1 MTRAFLWMSLVLLA
15 ACPATPEEKKKDA
28 PARTRTAA
36 MGELADPDAPTPDPL
51 AAVPV
56 PAAASSD
63 ARDTLV
69 LVVLGSARAD
79 HVAWCGG
86 RAHTPFL
93 ATLRDAHQAVTT
105 CDAIA
110 TTPWDAPAM
119 IDLLTGVASS
129 ASDPAVPAEPLPV
142 TLKARGFTSVL
153 VNTRPQAPTDA
164 WTQSFD
170 AAHTAP
176 NARAWRYGG
185 VATAVDV
192 ALAKTDAKKPLLLV
206 VLLSDAEDPWAPVPR
221 LRWGRNQDWMSLT
234 RSDGTRDP
242 RAVGLSNGELPLD
255 VEDRFRMQLGAGYDH
270 GVEFADAN
278 TRAVLASLQKSG
290 RDLSKMRLVVVGDH
304 GTALGERG
312 LIGDAPVTFESSVRV
327 PLVAV
332 DTAAPTAPLPPLLST
347 LAVRGWLL
355 DGVWSTDAQPVALA
369 RANAD
374 GSGRL
379 TMASTWSSPTA
390 KLTWREGK
398 WESFDLATDRDEAAP
413 IAPTEDDPRMWLLA
427 PRVSASGAAKP

>member
-1 MTRAFLWMSLVLLA
+1 
-15 ACPATPEEKKKDA
+15 
-28 PARTRTAA
+28 
-36 MGELADPDAPTPDPL
+36 
-51 AAVPV
+51 
-56 PAAASSD
+56 
-63 ARDTLV
+63 
-69 LVVLGSARAD
+69 
-79 HVAWCGG
+79 
-86 RAHTPFL
+86 
-93 ATLRDAHQAVTT
+93 
-105 CDAIA
+105 
-110 TTPWDAPAM
+110 
-119 IDLLTGVASS
+119 
-129 ASDPAVPAEPLPV
+129 
-142 TLKARGFTSVL
+142 
-153 VNTRPQAPTDA
+153 
-164 WTQSFD
+164 
-170 AAHTAP
+170 
-176 NARAWRYGG
+176 
-185 VATAVDV
+185 
-192 ALAKTDAKKPLLLV
+192 
-206 VLLSDAEDPWAPVPR
+206 
-221 LRWGRNQDWMSLT
+221 MSLT

>member
-1 MTRAFLWMSLVLLA
+1 MRRALLGCLVLALA
-15 ACPATPEEKKKDA
+15 GCPTKPEAKKEAAT
-28 PARTRTAA
+28 RMRTAT
-36 MGELADPDAPTPDPL
+36 MGELPDPDVATPDPL

-56 PAAASSD
+56 PAAPSD
-63 ARDTLV
+63 AARETLV
-69 LVVLGSARAD
+69 MIVVGSARAD

-93 ATLRDAHQAVTT
+93 ANLQQAHKAVTS

-110 TTPWDAPAM
+110 STPWDAPAM
-119 IDLLTGVASS
+119 IDLLTGVAST
-129 ASDPAVPAEPLPV
+129 ATEPPTAAEPLPV
-142 TLKARGFTSVL
+142 TLRARGFASVL
-153 VNTRPQAPTDA
+153 VNTRPVADTDA
-164 WTQSFD
+164 WTTSFD

-185 VATAVDV
+185 VATAVDE
-192 ALAKTDAKKPLLLV
+192 ALVSTDIHKPLLLV
-206 VLLSDAEDPWAPVPR
+206 VVLSDAEDPWAPVPR

-242 RAVGLSNGELPLD
+242 RVVGLRNGELPLD
-255 VEDRFRMQLGAGYDH
+255 VEDRFRMQLAVGYDH
-270 GVEFADAN
+270 GLELADAN
-278 TRAVLASLQKSG
+278 ARAVVASLQTSG

-332 DTAAPTAPLPPLLST
+332 DTAAPAAQIPPMLST

-355 DGVWSTDAQPVALA
+355 DGVWSTDAAPVALA
-369 RANAD
+369 RANPD
-374 GSGRL
+374 GSGRV
-379 TMASTWSSPTA
+379 TMASTWSAPTT

-398 WESFDLATDRDEAAP
+398 WEAFDLSTDPGEAS
-413 IAPTEDDPRMWLLA
+413 PTPPAMDD
-427 PRVSASGAAKP
+427 PRVSALSPHVSEVGAAKP

>member
-1 MTRAFLWMSLVLLA
+1 MSLVLLA
-15 ACPATPEEKKKDA
+15 ACPAKTEEKKKD
-28 PARTRTAA
+28 PPSRMRTAT
-36 MGELADPDAPTPDPL
+36 MGELPDPDAPAPDPL
-51 AAVPV
+51 AAL
-56 PAAASSD
+56 AAPSAPSD
-63 ARDTLV
+63 AARDTLV

-93 ATLRDAHQAVTT
+93 ATLRDAHKAATT
-105 CDAIA
+105 CDVIA

-129 ASDPAVPAEPLPV
+129 ASDAPAEPLPV

-153 VNTRPQAPTDA
+153 VNTRPVAPTDA

-185 VATAVDV
+185 VGPAVDK
-192 ALAKTDAKKPLLLV
+192 ALAKADAKKPLLLV
-206 VLLSDAEDPWAPVPR
+206 VVLSDAEDPWAPVPR
-221 LRWGRNQDWMSLT
+221 LRWGRNQDWLSLT

-242 RAVGLSNGELPLD
+242 REVGLRNGELPLD
-255 VEDRFRMQLGAGYDH
+255 VEDRFRMQLAAGYDH
-270 GVEFADAN
+270 GLELADAN
-278 TRAVLASLQKSG
+278 TRAVIASLQASG

-304 GTALGERG
+304 GAALGERG

-332 DTAAPTAPLPPLLST
+332 DTAAPTAPVPPLLST

-355 DGVWSTDAQPVALA
+355 DGVWSADAPPVALA

-374 GSGRL
+374 GTGRV

-398 WESFDLATDRDEAAP
+398 WEAFDLTTDRDEAAP
-413 IAPTEDDPRMWLLA
+413 IAPAVEDPRVLTLTPW
-427 PRVSASGAAKP
+427 VSASGAAKP